1 MAANM
6 EKLLNSERFKKLVR
20 TRWTVS
26 ITLLVMLFIVYYG
39 YILVVAEGKDF
50 LAQKIGVHTNYGII
64 FGVGAIVGAWILT
77 LVYVVWANKIY
88 DAEVK
93 AIKDEFLN

>member
-1 MAANM
+1 MATDM
-6 EKLLNSERFKKLVR
+6 ERLLNSDRFKKLVR

-26 ITLLVMLFIVYYG
+26 IGLLVMLFVLYYG
-39 YILVVAEGKDF
+39 YIMVVAEGKDF
-50 LAQKIGVHTNYGII
+50 LAQKVGVHTNYGII
-64 FGVGAIVGAWILT
+64 LGIGTIIGAWLLT
-77 LVYVVWANKIY
+77 LVYVVWANKVY

>member
-1 MAANM
+1 MAENT
-6 EKLLNSERFKKLVR
+6 ERLLASPRFRKLVR

-26 ITLLVMLFIVYYG
+26 ITLLVLLFILYYG
-39 YILVVAEGKDF
+39 YILVVAEGQDF
-50 LAQKIGVHTNYGII
+50 LVRKIGEHTNYGIVLGI
-64 FGVGAIVGAWILT
+64 GTIIGAWLLT

>member
-6 EKLLNSERFKKLVR
+6 EKLLNSERFRKLVR

-26 ITLLVMLFIVYYG
+26 ITLLVLLFILYYG

-50 LAQKIGVHTNYGII
+50 LVQKVGVHTNYGII
-64 FGVGAIVGAWILT
+64 LGIGTIIGAWLLT
-77 LVYVVWANKIY
+77 LIYVVWANKIY

-93 AIKDEFLN
+93 GIKDEFLN

>member
-1 MAANM
+1 MAANT
-6 EKLLNSERFKKLVR
+6 EKLLNSDRFKKLVR

-26 ITLLVMLFIVYYG
+26 ITLLVLLFILYYG

-50 LAQKIGVHTNYGII
+50 LVQKVGVHTNYGII
-64 FGVGAIVGAWILT
+64 LGVGTIIGAWLLT
-77 LVYVVWANKIY
+77 LVYVIWANTVY
-88 DAEVK
+88 DKEVK